1 MAATQASHH
10 LRLTGETAALIRGLH
25 PDIKKKI
32 RSGLEAMSR
41 NPEAGKVLKQEL
53 AGLRSYRVGRFR
65 IVYRIAPKGVLE
77 IVAVGPRRTIYRE
90 TYRLLLRKPQ

>member
-1 MAATQASHH
+1 MAADPPLHH
-10 LRLTGETAALIRGLH
+10 LRLAGETAALIRGLH

-41 NPEAGKVLKQEL
+41 NPEVGKLLKQEL

-77 IVAVGPRRTIYRE
+77 IVAVGPRQTIYHE
-90 TYRLLLRKPQ
+90 TYRLLLRTPR